1 MSKID
6 FSVLNSSPRLLLEA
20 DLKPPQGDRFQPTGF
35 PDLGAA
41 RYRLADGTEML
52 LVESAQSIANRL
64 EQAVLDDAKGDLLD
78 ELKGLPYVKIN
89 INSKDGPLGTTST
102 LQEAHR
108 LNSGY
113 LWGLVPDD
121 NMGDFRA
128 NLREEFGI
136 RTNTKKSNAKRRKK
150 DATDDDE
157 GGGVAGMLNTAKII
171 KAIFKYDPNSVLHGI
186 FLEKV
191 AGRIRFSRCISGFI
205 EARKVSV
212 SENGGVK
219 IDHVDPTGDAKI
231 GLGNVPFNRKEFTAE
246 HITAYFNLDLAQLRG
261 YRLGDDAT
269 NLLVAL
275 ALLKV
280 RRFLE
285 MGLRLR
291 TACDLEMI
299 GEIRVR
305 PNTFKL
311 PTTAEL
317 LAAMPDYIAACKP
330 MFADPAITELSGK
343 YEKKTKA
350 DKADAKANETDDDD
364 QSLSDDDSEV

>member
-1 MSKID
+1 V
-6 FSVLNSSPRLLLEA
+6 F
-20 DLKPPQGDRFQPTGF
+20 
-35 PDLGAA
+35 
-41 RYRLADGTEML
+41 
-52 LVESAQSIANRL
+52 
-64 EQAVLDDAKGDLLD
+64 DDAKGDLLD
-78 ELKGLPYVKIN
+78 ELKGLPYVKIT
-89 INSKDGPLGTTST
+89 IKSKDGTLLGTTST

-113 LWGLVPDD
+113 LWGLVPDK
-121 NMGDFRA
+121 NMDDFRA

-136 RTNTKKSNAKRRKK
+136 RTDTKKSKDKRGKK
-150 DATDDDE
+150 DSADNAE

-171 KAIFKYDPNSVLHGI
+171 KAIFKYDPNSVLHGT

-191 AGRIRFSRCISGFI
+191 AGRIRFSRSISGFI
-205 EARKVSV
+205 EARKVNV
-212 SENGGVK
+212 AENGGVK
-219 IDHVDPTGDAKI
+219 IDHVDPTGDAKL

-246 HITAYFNLDLAQLRG
+246 RITAYFNLDLAQLRG

-269 NLLVAL
+269 NLLIAL

-285 MGLRLR
+285 KGLRLR
-291 TACDLEMI
+291 TACDWDVI
-299 GEIRVR
+299 GEIRMR

-330 MFADPAITELSGK
+330 MFADPAITELSGI
-343 YEKKTKA
+343 YEKKTKV
-350 DKADAKANETDDDD
+350 DKAGTAANETVDDD
-364 QSLSDDDSEV
+364 QGSSDDESEV